1 MGKFYGK
8 IGFAVQKEI
17 RPGYWDEEIT
27 ERPYYGDLIRN
38 HRKLKVSGQVN
49 DNVSL
54 SNEISIIGDPF
65 AIEHF
70 YNMRYVD
77 FMGARWK
84 ISDIEIQYPRLI
96 LTIGDLYHG

>member
-17 RPGYWDEEIT
+17 TPGYWDEEIT

-38 HRKLKVSGQVN
+38 RRKLQVSGQVN
-49 DNVSL
+49 DNVNV
-54 SNEISIIGDPF
+54 SNEISIVADPF
-65 AIEHF
+65 AVDHF

-84 ISDIEIQYPRLI
+84 ISDFEVQYPRLI

>member
-8 IGFAVQKEI
+8 IGFALQKEI

-38 HRKLKVSGQVN
+38 RRKLQVSGQVN
-49 DNVSL
+49 DNVNV
-54 SNEISIIGDPF
+54 SNEISIVADPF
-65 AIEHF
+65 AVEHF

-84 ISDIEIQYPRLI
+84 VSDVEVQYPRLI
-96 LTIGDLYHG
+96 LTVGDLYHG